1 MLARESG
8 FVITTSGSIV
18 TAARHPGTPA
28 LGLPH
33 RVGAGGAEGAM
44 AHVMR
49 QGDMRPMGN
58 SPRAMEDLKAILDS
72 RTPLYAKAEIAIST
86 TGKTPE
92 SALAELLRAAA
103 VPDNRMTRR
112 SA

>member
-1 MLARESG
+1 MLPPLLRRMAFANTG
-8 FVITTSGSIV
+8 
-18 TAARHPGTPA
+18 GTGQCKHTEKPFTGDRA
-28 LGLPH
+28 LIL
-33 RVGAGGAEGAM
+33 AW
-44 AHVMR
+44 
-49 QGDMRPMGN
+49 DMRPMGN

-92 SALAELLRAAA
+92 NALAELLRAAA

>member
-1 MLARESG
+1 
-8 FVITTSGSIV
+8 
-18 TAARHPGTPA
+18 
-28 LGLPH
+28 
-33 RVGAGGAEGAM
+33 
-44 AHVMR
+44 
-49 QGDMRPMGN
+49 
-58 SPRAMEDLKAILDS
+58 LKAILDS